1 MSELKKG
8 DRVVWSP
15 GTSSSYHKWP
25 EGGMGVLDHDPEV
38 GYSARVVVLSGR
50 GPDGKDIGGVHNF
63 KFEDLTKLEWAI
75 VVPGD
80 KVTLRVKETD
90 EEVTATATRGNYVFT
105 GYARVLGVD
114 VDSRIA
120 EGDWELLAIERP
132 IPPLPVA
139 PGSRARHIDGT
150 LYVRAFPAIPG
161 QDAPWFPVDESK
173 PLHWKDFP
181 IQGEAIDAE
190 DNNG

>member
-1 MSELKKG
+1 MSKLRKG

-15 GTSSSYHKWP
+15 GTSSSYHTWP
-25 EGGMGVLDHDPEV
+25 EGGMGVVDRDSEAEYTV
-38 GYSARVVVLSGR
+38 RVVVLSGL
-50 GPDGKDIGGVHNF
+50 GLSGEDVGGVRNF
-63 KFEDLTKLEWAI
+63 KFEDLTKLEWSI

-80 KVTLRVKETD
+80 KVTLRVKETN
-90 EEVTATATRGNYVFT
+90 EEITATATRGNYVFS

-120 EGDWELLAIERP
+120 AGDWELLKIERP
-132 IPPLPVA
+132 VPPLPEA

-150 LYVRAFPAIPG
+150 LYVRAVPAVPG
-161 QDAPWFPVDESK
+161 QDAPWLPIDEAK
-173 PLHWKDFP
+173 PLCWNDFP

-190 DNNG
+190 DNDG